1 MTPRKSVA
9 TARRYNRVQ
18 IRQALTHL
26 AFRNG
31 NLKGTIRELHELG
44 WEGPDIQTL
53 RSWRNKH
60 ADIYEECLTQADNMT
75 IPEIDRVMR
84 GHLYVQALAN
94 ERIIAG
100 FDNDE
105 IDAVQ
110 ASTINRNA
118 AVGFG
123 ITTEKSQLLKGQP
136 TERVEHD
143 LYADLRVLEQ
153 IAARA
158 PRVEA
163 VDSTAVEITSPSK
176 EESSD
181 G

>member
-1 MTPRKSVA
+1 MPAGRAVG
-9 TARRYNRVQ
+9 RRYNRVE
-18 IRQALTHL
+18 IRQALQHL
-26 AFRNG
+26 ALRNG
-31 NLKGTIRELHELG
+31 NLKGTIRELRELG

-53 RSWRNKH
+53 RSWRDRH
-60 ADIYEECLTQADNMT
+60 RDVYEECISHADNMT
-75 IPEIDRVMR
+75 IPEIDKVVR
-84 GHLYVQALAN
+84 GSIYIQALAA
-94 ERIIAG
+94 ERMIEG
-100 FDNDE
+100 FQNDE

-110 ASTINRNA
+110 ASTISRNA
-118 AVGFG
+118 AVQMG
-123 ITTEKSQLLKGQP
+123 ISVEKSQLLKGQP

-158 PRVEA
+158 PRTQDV
-163 VDSTAVEITSPSK
+163 VDSDATEITSPSE

>member
-1 MTPRKSVA
+1 MAAGRA
-9 TARRYNRVQ
+9 LGRRYNRVQ

-31 NLKGTIRELHELG
+31 NLKGTVRELHEIG

-53 RSWRNKH
+53 RSWRNKFPEV
-60 ADIYEECLTQADNMT
+60 YEECLSQADNMT

-84 GHLYVQALAN
+84 GHLYVQALAS

-100 FDNDE
+100 FENDE
-105 IDAVQ
+105 VDAVQ
-110 ASTINRNA
+110 ASTIGRNA

-153 IAARA
+153 IAAKA
-158 PRVEA
+158 PRRVDA
-163 VDSTAVEITSPSK
+163 VDSTAEEITSPS
-176 EESSD
+176 EEE
-181 G
+181 

>member
-1 MTPRKSVA
+1 MPAGRSVG
-9 TARRYNRVQ
+9 RRYNRVE

-31 NLKGTIRELHELG
+31 NLKGTVRELQELG

-53 RSWRNKH
+53 RSWRTKH

-100 FDNDE
+100 FDNGE
-105 IDAVQ
+105 VDAVQ

-158 PRVEA
+158 PRQQEA
-163 VDSTAVEITSPSK
+163 VDSTAEEITSPS
-176 EESSD
+176 EEEHD